1 MFSLFVNLSF
11 LLSSFKNNRD
21 SFQFVE
27 NGKKALPVYIYMVLK
42 KKVVKFIVNQLNIVI
57 SCACKILNL

>member
-1 MFSLFVNLSF
+1 MERKHYL
-11 LLSSFKNNRD
+11 
-21 SFQFVE
+21 
-27 NGKKALPVYIYMVLK
+27 YIYIVLK